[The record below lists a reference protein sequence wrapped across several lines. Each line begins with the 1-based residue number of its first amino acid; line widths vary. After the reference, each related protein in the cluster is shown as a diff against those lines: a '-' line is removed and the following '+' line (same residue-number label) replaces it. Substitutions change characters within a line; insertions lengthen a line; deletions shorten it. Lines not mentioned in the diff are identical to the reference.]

1 MAMRATDTKVDL
13 PMLLRRSPAK
23 ENVKPRTAAIPKN
36 ARYSHMVWGVSTEG
50 NAICHVD
57 GRFFVPR
64 FTVPVYYTPNRLN
77 F

>member
-1 MAMRATDTKVDL
+1 MFTRVTDTDIDISKI
-13 PMLLRRSPAK
+13 LRRTPAK
-23 ENVKPRTAAIPKN
+23 ENTKPRSDAIPKN

-50 NAICHVD
+50 NAIVHTG

-64 FTVPVYYTPNRLN
+64 FTVPVYYKPNRLK